1 MSSAMNH
8 KKRAYTTLFRS
19 RTVGALGNIRK
30 TALLRD
36 TPDHPGYKGRF
47 AARLKEFR
55 LKILASRE
63 RARAEREA
71 ENGEG

>member
-8 KKRAYTTLFRS
+8 KKRAHRS
-19 RTVGALGNIRK
+19 HGRTVGALGNIRK
-30 TALLRD
+30 TALFRD

-47 AARLKEFR
+47 AARLKDFR